1 MTAILENGL
10 CIFAAALGAYL
21 IGAIPFGYIIGRM
34 HGKDI
39 RKEGSGNIGATNV
52 TRVIGKPWGRL
63 CFFLDFFKGAL
74 PVLAVTFL
82 TPKELFPFL
91 VKCLPE
97 SCLGLMNSVPDPYE
111 ILPSVAAF
119 AAVCGHIWPVYLNF
133 RGGKGVSTAAG
144 AILAL
149 NPFSIAAAGV
159 LWVIIFYST
168 RYVSLASVLA
178 AAAMPLAAIL
188 FSLTGISRSPAP
200 EIVLF
205 FLLAILTIVK
215 HSSNIRRLLN
225 GTENRFE
232 KKKDSNT

>member
-1 MTAILENGL
+1 MSAILENGF
-10 CIFAAALGAYL
+10 CIFTTALSACL

-52 TRVIGKPWGRL
+52 TRVIGKSWGRL
-63 CFFLDFFKGAL
+63 CFLLDFLKGAL
-74 PVLAVTFL
+74 PVLVITFL
-82 TPKELFPFL
+82 TPKPLFPWL

-97 SCLGLMNSVPDPYE
+97 SCLGMMGCVSDPYE

-149 NPFSIAAAGV
+149 NPLSIIAAGI
-159 LWVIIFYST
+159 LWVIVFYST

-178 AAAMPLAAIL
+178 AAAMPFAAIL
-188 FSLTGISRSPAP
+188 LSVAGISHSPVP

-215 HSSNIRRLLN
+215 HSSNIRRLLQ

-232 KKKDSNT
+232 KKH